1 MTVSTVVDHND
12 YTGNGVTTSFPYTF
26 RIFKKS
32 DLTVSVV
39 DLSENITVLVLDTD
53 YTVTNAGGYNGGSVV
68 LTTPLENGWQISIAR
83 ELEPTQETDLRNQ
96 GKFFAEVH
104 EDAFDKLT
112 MLIQQVGSMFR
123 LALRKPSSIANWY
136 DAVNNYIRNLRDPR
150 DPQDAA
156 TKNYVDSLA
165 DTNLSKTLRVPE
177 QINELPNAAFRAN
190 KMPAFDSQGN
200 AIVVTPPSGSASDV
214 LLQLAS
220 TEDGKGDALIGMKQP
235 LASAVSR
242 TVHDKLLETI
252 SIRDFGAIGDGTLH
266 PLSERFSSLAIAQV
280 VYPFVTSLSQSID
293 YAATQSAINVAI
305 SNKKSLEVT
314 SGNYYSS
321 DPIIIKV
328 ENHYSKNGLSMSG
341 DGRAMTMFTFPL
353 GSDGFKI
360 VPVTAGQYTYN
371 VTLRDFDII
380 QDGHSDSS
388 VGSVGKGIHATNG
401 CSHMLWH
408 NLRIVGFRQAVKF
421 DDAVFLCSFTSINMS
436 ICADGFIMG
445 TMGTTIFMDNM
456 FVYGSTGT
464 AYRITA
470 VYSSIG
476 SLACDSCAG
485 IPYDFYYFSG
495 SVGSLGF
502 ESTGTNTNGPII
514 RFDQSH
520 AQIGTVYGFNLTPV
534 TSLSTFFDF
543 GASDV
548 DISKIYMDNS
558 GASAALTAKF
568 YTCFQSHVRFKD
580 IDSDYTFS
588 FTEPNIGSD
597 LSSSFVEFDGV
608 KQSHGG
614 VRPYIGSLGGTG
626 QDVAQNGK
634 DFTPP
639 AFMFDCFGGFI
650 LAGSNGGKNLG
661 FVTPG
666 PRIGTWGIERRPD
679 LHGVAA
685 YVSTSNAADNNSSTS
700 AVVPAILFTNT
711 RPTNPVV
718 GSHWSDPTSKKILC
732 YRYGGWYDYMGNLIP

>member
-1 MTVSTVVDHND
+1 MSVPNQTPYIIYNANGLTTVFPFEFYIITASDIQVSINGVPVTSGFTVSGVGNVSGGDIIFVTPPANGAVVMLE
-12 YTGNGVTTSFPYTF
+12 
-26 RIFKKS
+26 R
-32 DLTVSVV
+32 VV
-39 DLSENITVLVLDTD
+39 PTYRLTD
-53 YTVTNAGGYNGGSVV
+53 YQDNGDLLADTVNK
-68 LTTPLENGWQISIAR
+68 
-83 ELEPTQETDLRNQ
+83 D
-96 GKFFAEVH
+96 
-104 EDAFDKLT
+104 FDRLW
-112 MLIQQVGSMFR
+112 MAIQRYGIHLG
-123 LALRKPSSIANWY
+123 LALRRPLFGGPFDAEGYRIAGLA
-136 DAVNNYIRNLRDPR
+136 DPVND
-150 DPQDAA
+150 QDAA
-156 TKNYVDSLA
+156 TKKYVESVSLA
-165 DTNLSKTLRVPE
+165 KTLRVPE
-177 QINELPNAAFRAN
+177 SHIGVVPAVDIRAN
-190 KMPAFDSQGN
+190 KLLAFN
-200 AIVVTPPSGSASDV
+200 ASGDPIAVLPESGSAADV
-214 LLQLAS
+214 MIQLAS
-220 TEDGKGDALIGMKQP
+220 TEDGKGDDLIGMKQP

-266 PLSERFSSLAIAQV
+266 PLSERYSTLAEAQS
-280 VYPFVTSLSQSID
+280 VYPFVTSLEQSID
-293 YAATQSAINVAI
+293 YAAIQSAINVAI
-305 SNKKSLEVT
+305 SDKKSLEVT

-353 GSDGFKI
+353 GSDGFNI
-360 VPVTAGQYTYN
+360 VPVTEGQYTYN

-388 VGSVGKGIHATNG
+388 VGSAGKGIHATNG

-408 NLRIVGFRQAVKF
+408 NLRIVGFGQAVKF
-421 DDAVFLCSFTSINMS
+421 DDAVFLCSFTSISMS

-495 SVGSLGF
+495 AVGSLGF
-502 ESTGTNTNGPII
+502 ESAGTNTNGPIV
-514 RFDQSH
+514 RFNQSH
-520 AQIGTVYGFNLTPV
+520 VQIGTIYGFNLTPV

-558 GASAALTAKF
+558 GASATLTAKF

-580 IDSDYTFS
+580 IDSDYAFS

-614 VRPYIGSLGGTG
+614 VRPYFGSLGGTG
-626 QDVAQNGK
+626 QAVAQNGK

-650 LAGSNGGKNLG
+650 LAGSNGVKNLG

-666 PRIGTWGIERRPD
+666 PRIGTWGVERRPD

-685 YVSTSNAADNNSSTS
+685 YVSTSNATDNNSAT
-700 AVVPAILFTNT
+700 AAIVPAILFTNT

>member
-1 MTVSTVVDHND
+1 MATQPTQDSVPSE
-12 YTGNGVTTSFPYTF
+12 SP
-26 RIFKKS
+26 R
-32 DLTVSVV
+32 DLKF
-39 DLSENITVLVLDTD
+39 
-53 YTVTNAGGYNGGSVV
+53 NAGKIDEFVTSM
-68 LTTPLENGWQISIAR
+68 GW
-83 ELEPTQETDLRNQ
+83 TYTDRFGQKHYTIEGINYL
-96 GKFFAEVH
+96 A
-104 EDAFDKLT
+104 
-112 MLIQQVGSMFR
+112 QQAM
-123 LALRKPSSIANWY
+123 
-136 DAVNNYIRNLRDPR
+136 
-150 DPQDAA
+150 
-156 TKNYVDSLA
+156 
-165 DTNLSKTLRVPE
+165 
-177 QINELPNAAFRAN
+177 AAFGYVILNGKTFTTGATINNPNEVLLNTADGEYYKWTGSFASGGKVVPAN
-190 KMPAFDSQGN
+190 S
-200 AIVVTPPSGSASDV
+200 TPSGTGGIGPGAWIGVGDAS
-214 LLQLAS
+214 LRASLSS
-220 TEDGKGDALIGMKQP
+220 TEDGKGDELVGMKQP

-305 SNKKSLEVT
+305 SNKKNLEIT

-341 DGRAMTMFTFPL
+341 DGRAMTVFTFPL

-360 VPVTAGQYTYN
+360 VPVTEGQYTYN

-388 VGSVGKGIHATNG
+388 VGSAGKGIHATNG

-408 NLRIVGFRQAVKF
+408 NLRIVGFLQAVKF

-495 SVGSLGF
+495 TVGSLGF
-502 ESTGTNTNGPII
+502 ESAGTNTNGPII

-520 AQIGTVYGFNLTPV
+520 VQIGTVYGFNLTPV

-558 GASAALTAKF
+558 GASATLTAKF
-568 YTCFQSHVRFKD
+568 YTCFQSHIRFKD

-626 QDVAQNGK
+626 QAVAQNGK

-639 AFMFDCFGGFI
+639 AFLFDCFGGFI
-650 LAGSNGGKNLG
+650 NSGSNGDKNLG
-661 FVTPG
+661 FATG
-666 PRIGTWGIERRPD
+666 PRLGQWGIERRPD
-679 LHGVAA
+679 RHGVAA
-685 YVSTSNAADNNSSTS
+685 YVSTSNATDNNSATF
-700 AVVPAILFTNT
+700 AVVPAILFTST
-711 RPTNPVV
+711 RPQNPVV
-718 GSHWSDPTSKKILC
+718 GTHWSDPVSHKII
-732 YRYGGWYDYMGNLIP
+732 YYAYGKWQDYMGNTIQ